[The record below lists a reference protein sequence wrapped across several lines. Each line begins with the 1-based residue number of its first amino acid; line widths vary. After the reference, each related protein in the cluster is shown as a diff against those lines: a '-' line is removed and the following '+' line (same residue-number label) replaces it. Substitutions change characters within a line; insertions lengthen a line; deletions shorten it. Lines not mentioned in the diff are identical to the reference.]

1 MLRHGLLLLAGGLV
15 ACSPSLNWREV
26 DGVAEQ
32 RWWFPC
38 KPERIERQVSLE
50 GRLVPARLVVCDA
63 QGATWSRMALQFPS
77 PADAAQA
84 LIAARASL
92 RANLQARE
100 TAAPNGLVTRGEAPL
115 WLAGRRAGGAEVVA
129 AARFSVQGRWL
140 VQQVAM
146 AEDAAG
152 WPRSLDGGALDVF
165 FDGTFARP

>member
-1 MLRHGLLLLAGGLV
+1 MLRHGLLLLAVGLA
-15 ACSPSLNWREV
+15 ACSPALNWREV

-38 KPERIERQVSLE
+38 KPDRVERQVSLD
-50 GRLVPARLVVCDA
+50 GRRVPARLVVCDA
-63 QGATWSRMALQFPS
+63 QGATWSKMALEFPN

-84 LIAARASL
+84 LVAARTTL

-100 TAAPNGLVTRGEAPL
+100 TAAPNGLVIRGEAPL
-115 WLAGRRAGGAEVVA
+115 WLSGRRSGGDEVLA

-146 AEDAAG
+146 ARDGAG

-165 FDGTFARP
+165 FDGTLVRR